1 MNTEDK
7 LKNVSPTFGNTVL
20 PAVKIIQLNLKNAT
34 TDGYSLG
41 DALLL
46 DKYELELRQLGWH
59 QSRVEELSPNFYCR

>member
-1 MNTEDK
+1 MHTDEVTSSSRND
-7 LKNVSPTFGNTVL
+7 GNTVL

>member
-1 MNTEDK
+1 MHKDEVTTSSRND
-7 LKNVSPTFGNTVL
+7 GNTVL